1 MPSCET
7 DAIWDREGGRREERK
22 GAPGYLIFLPRPS
35 VRLSLRG
42 SQWRLFS
49 SSPFESKRIGLS
61 GGWRAGWI
69 TVKSSGV
76 VIFIGI
82 LFLALAGNG
91 EEGRENSGGVEGA
104 LPGAQRPAGRVTP
117 KRREP
122 RLPIGWID
130 WEEGHETD
138 WTKSNGLFIDIETN
152 PAAEGG
158 GEGEAR

>member
-1 MPSCET
+1 MLSG
-7 DAIWDREGGRREERK
+7 IERK

-35 VRLSLRG
+35 VRLSLSAGRNG
-42 SQWRLFS
+42 DFFPS
-49 SSPFESKRIGLS
+49 SLFESRRIGLS

-69 TVKSSGV
+69 TVESSGV

-91 EEGRENSGGVEGA
+91 EEGRETSGGVEEGLFQELSA
-104 LPGAQRPAGRVTP
+104 PPSQSHRSE
-117 KRREP
+117 EP

-152 PAAEGG
+152 PAAERGRRRRDR
-158 GEGEAR
+158 ESLTD